1 MSDSIKKYEEMRMQE
16 ARMKEQTKKY
26 ITDELIEQR
35 LIAKG
40 YGDEDSHDEEHVR
53 NVVLKHFDLELTD
66 NWSNDCSHYIYE
78 ESTVDG
84 YSVYISTHDFNKI
97 EVSSNI
103 FYHDSDLCSAFKEA
117 VYDNDHGDVQFYLG
131 DIDADYV
138 QEAICELYI
147 ELVDH
152 YTDIVT
158 NELIDEGYTIKQTD
172 ASMLDV
178 LNLIANND

>member
-1 MSDSIKKYEEMRMQE
+1 MSDSIKKHAEMQ
-16 ARMKEQTKKY
+16 EQTKKY

-40 YGDEDSHDEEHVR
+40 YGEKDSHDEEHVR
-53 NVVLKHFDLELTD
+53 EVVLKHFDLELTD
-66 NWSNDCSHYIYE
+66 DWSNDCSHYIYE

-84 YSVYISTHDFNKI
+84 YSVYISTYDFNKI
-97 EVSSNI
+97 EVGSNV
-103 FYHDSDLCSAFKEA
+103 FYYDSDLCAAFKEA
-117 VYDNDHGDVQFYLG
+117 VYDNDHGDVKFYLG
-131 DIDADYV
+131 DMHADYV
-138 QEAICELYI
+138 QDAICELYI
-147 ELVDH
+147 ELVDL

>member
-1 MSDSIKKYEEMRMQE
+1 MSDSIKKHEEMQE
-16 ARMKEQTKKY
+16 KPKY

-35 LIAKG
+35 LTIKG
-40 YGDEDSHDEEHVR
+40 FGDQDSHDEEHVR

-66 NWSNDCSHYIYE
+66 NWSNNCCHYIYE

-97 EVSSNI
+97 EVSENI
-103 FYHDSDLCSAFKEA
+103 FYHNNDLCSAFKNA
-117 VYDNDHGDVQFYLG
+117 VHDNDHGDVLFYV
-131 DIDADYV
+131 DDAEADYI

-158 NELIDEGYTIKQTD
+158 NELIDEGYTLKPDTSAVD
-172 ASMLDV
+172 L
-178 LNLIANND
+178 LNLIANN

>member
-1 MSDSIKKYEEMRMQE
+1 MSDSIKKHAEMQ
-16 ARMKEQTKKY
+16 EQTKKY

-40 YGDEDSHDEEHVR
+40 YGEKDSHNEEHVR
-53 NVVLKHFDLELTD
+53 EVVLKHFDLELTD
-66 NWSNDCSHYIYE
+66 HWSNNCSHYMYE

-84 YSVYISTHDFNKI
+84 YSVYISTYDFNKI
-97 EVSSNI
+97 EVGSNV
-103 FYHDSDLCSAFKEA
+103 FYYDSDLCAAFKEA
-117 VYDNDHGDVQFYLG
+117 VYDNDHGDVKFYLG
-131 DIDADYV
+131 DMHADYV
-138 QEAICELYI
+138 QDAICELYI
-147 ELVDH
+147 ELVDL

-158 NELIDEGYTIKQTD
+158 NELIDEGYTIKQTN

>member
-1 MSDSIKKYEEMRMQE
+1 MSDSIKKHAEMQ
-16 ARMKEQTKKY
+16 EQTKKY
-26 ITDELIEQR
+26 ITDELIEER
-35 LIAKG
+35 LTIKG
-40 YGDEDSHDEEHVR
+40 FGDQDSHDEEHVR

-103 FYHDSDLCSAFKEA
+103 FYNDNDLCSAFKEA

-131 DIDADYV
+131 DIEADYV

-147 ELVDH
+147 ELVEL
-152 YTDIVT
+152 YTETITD
-158 NELIDEGYTIKQTD
+158 ELIDEGYTIKPD

-178 LNLIANND
+178 LNLLANND

>member
-1 MSDSIKKYEEMRMQE
+1 MSDSIKKHEEMQE
-16 ARMKEQTKKY
+16 KPKY

-35 LIAKG
+35 LTIKG
-40 YGDEDSHDEEHVR
+40 FGDQDSHDEEHVR

-78 ESTVDG
+78 ESTADG
-84 YSVYISTHDFNKI
+84 YSVYISTHDFNRI

-103 FYHDSDLCSAFKEA
+103 FYYDSDLCSAFKEA

-131 DIDADYV
+131 DIEADYV

-147 ELVDH
+147 DLVEL
-152 YTDIVT
+152 YTET
-158 NELIDEGYTIKQTD
+158 TTEELIDEGYTLKPDTSAID
-172 ASMLDV
+172 L
-178 LNLIANND
+178 LNLIANN

>member
-1 MSDSIKKYEEMRMQE
+1 MSDSIKKHAEMQE
-16 ARMKEQTKKY
+16 QPKY

-53 NVVLKHFDLELTD
+53 DVVLKHFDLELTD
-66 NWSNDCSHYIYE
+66 IWSPDCSHYIYE
-78 ESTVDG
+78 ESTADG
-84 YSVYISTHDFNKI
+84 YSVYVSTHDFNKI
-97 EVSSNI
+97 EVGENI
-103 FYHDSDLCSAFKEA
+103 FYHDNDLCSAFKDA
-117 VYDNDHGDVQFYLG
+117 VHDNDHGDVLFYV
-131 DIDADYV
+131 DDTEADYI

-158 NELIDEGYTIKQTD
+158 NELIDEGYTLKPDTSAVD
-172 ASMLDV
+172 L
-178 LNLIANND
+178 LNLIANN

>member
-1 MSDSIKKYEEMRMQE
+1 MSDSIKKHAEMQE
-16 ARMKEQTKKY
+16 QPKY
-26 ITDELIEQR
+26 INDELIEQR

-40 YGDEDSHDEEHVR
+40 YGDEDSHDQEHVKK
-53 NVVLKHFDLELTD
+53 VVLKHFDLELTD
-66 NWSNDCSHYIYE
+66 DWSNDCSHYIYE
-78 ESTVDG
+78 ETTADG

-103 FYHDSDLCSAFKEA
+103 FYYDSDLSAAFKEA

-131 DIDADYV
+131 DIEADYV
-138 QEAICELYI
+138 QDAINELFI
-147 ELVDH
+147 KLVDL

-158 NELIDEGYTIKQTD
+158 NELIDEGYVKQTD

-178 LNLIANND
+178 LNLLANND

>member
-1 MSDSIKKYEEMRMQE
+1 MSDSIKKHAEMQE
-16 ARMKEQTKKY
+16 QPKY

-40 YGDEDSHDEEHVR
+40 YGETDSHDEEHVR

-103 FYHDSDLCSAFKEA
+103 FYYDHDLCAAFKEA

-131 DIDADYV
+131 DTEADYV

-158 NELIDEGYTIKQTD
+158 NELIDEGYIKQTD

>member
-1 MSDSIKKYEEMRMQE
+1 MSDSIKKHEEMQE
-16 ARMKEQTKKY
+16 KLKY

-35 LIAKG
+35 LTIKG
-40 YGDEDSHDEEHVR
+40 FGDQDSHDEEHVR

-97 EVSSNI
+97 EVSDNI
-103 FYHDSDLCSAFKEA
+103 FYYDSELCAAFKEA

-131 DIDADYV
+131 DIEADYV

-147 ELVDH
+147 ELVEL
-152 YTDIVT
+152 YTETIT
-158 NELIDEGYTIKQTD
+158 HELIDEGYTIKPDT
-172 ASMLDV
+172 SMLDV

>member
-1 MSDSIKKYEEMRMQE
+1 MSDSIKKHAEMQE
-16 ARMKEQTKKY
+16 QPKY

-78 ESTVDG
+78 ESTADG

-97 EVSSNI
+97 EVSENI
-103 FYHDSDLCSAFKEA
+103 FYYDHDLSAQFIQA

-131 DIDADYV
+131 DMEADYV
-138 QEAICELYI
+138 QDAINELFI
-147 ELVDH
+147 RLVDL

-158 NELIDEGYTIKQTD
+158 DELFDEGYIKQTD

-178 LNLIANND
+178 LNLIANNE

>member
-1 MSDSIKKYEEMRMQE
+1 MSDSIKKHAEMQE
-16 ARMKEQTKKY
+16 QPKY
-26 ITDELIEQR
+26 INDELIEER
-35 LIAKG
+35 LTIKG
-40 YGDEDSHDEEHVR
+40 FGDQDSHDEEHVR

-78 ESTVDG
+78 ETTADG

-97 EVSSNI
+97 EVSDNI
-103 FYHDSDLCSAFKEA
+103 FYYDSELCAAFKEA

-131 DIDADYV
+131 DIEADYI
-138 QEAICELYI
+138 QDAICELYI
-147 ELVDH
+147 DLVEL

-158 NELIDEGYTIKQTD
+158 NELIDEGYTIKPD